1 MKYAQGIIGLLIG
14 TALGGSVVA
23 ATTTPAGAAGSADM
37 ESIRAVVLQVIK
49 EEPQAI
55 MESVSAWQQK
65 KQQEK
70 IAGAS
75 AALKD
80 PAVKS
85 AVVDTTDSP
94 FIGKADSTKTVVE
107 FFDYNCPACKM
118 QFEQLD
124 KLHKADGD
132 VKIIFKEYPIF
143 GAQSETNSKIGIAVH
158 RLAPDQYYAWHK
170 KMMSNKGRT
179 DEATALKYAGELGIN
194 KAKLKAEAASPKVE
208 EILATERALGQKLN
222 LQGTPSLVIGD
233 ELVPHAMIA
242 EEITAKFKQ

>member
-1 MKYAQGIIGLLIG
+1 MKYAQGIIGLLVG

-23 ATTTPAGAAGSADM
+23 ATTEGNGNHNAD
-37 ESIRAVVLQVIK
+37 SIRAVVLQVIK

-65 KQQEK
+65 QQQEK
-70 IAGAS
+70 LAGAS

-80 PAVKS
+80 PAVMK
-85 AVVDTTDSP
+85 AVLDTTDSP
-94 FIGKADSTKTVVE
+94 FIGPADSTKTVVE

-124 KLHKADGD
+124 ALHKTDSD

-143 GAQSETNSKIGIAVH
+143 GAQSEANSRLGLAVH
-158 RLAPDQYYAWHK
+158 RIAPDQYFAWHT

-179 DEATALKYAGELGIN
+179 DEATALKYATELGIN
-194 KAKLKAEAASPKVE
+194 EAKLKEEAAGPKVE
-208 EILATERALGQKLN
+208 EILAAERALGQKLN

-233 ELVPHAMIA
+233 ELVPHAMGA
-242 EEITAKFKQ
+242 DEIKAKFK